1 VSHVGS
7 WCSVAVAVA
16 LLVAGCSSK
25 PKPGRAVTVDAVP
38 RAEPES
44 RYGNPDTY
52 TVRGKTYRVRDSNH
66 GYRERGIASWYGPG
80 FHGKRTASGEIYNM
94 YAMTAAHPTLRLPA
108 YVRVTNLEN
117 GRSVVVRVNDRGP
130 FVENRIIDLSY
141 AAAKQLDM
149 ISSGTAR
156 VEVEVVGPNPVAAM
170 PAVSRVNTSRQ
181 PLFGRGNVFIQVGA
195 FSEMANARRL
205 MQWLQGEGL
214 GPVREQ
220 QFGGMTRVWI
230 GPLDSAGA
238 IDAMIARLNR
248 LGLFDLQV
256 ITAP

>member
-1 VSHVGS
+1 MGIRS
-7 WCSVAVAVA
+7 ALLLLLLA

-25 PKPGRAVTVDAVP
+25 PKPGRVGIADAVP

-52 TVRGKTYRVRDSNH
+52 TVQGKTYRVRKSNH

-80 FHGKRTASGEIYNM
+80 FHGKRTASGELYNM
-94 YAMTAAHPTLRLPA
+94 YAMTAAHTTLRLPA

-117 GRSVVVRVNDRGP
+117 GRSVVVRINDRGP
-130 FVENRIIDLSY
+130 FVDNRIIDLSY

-156 VEVEVVGPNPVAAM
+156 VEIEVVDPIPVAAI
-170 PAVSRVNTSRQ
+170 PAASYVNKSTQ
-181 PLFGRGNVFIQVGA
+181 PLFGGNNVFIQVGA
-195 FSEMANARRL
+195 FSKMANAHRL
-205 MQWLQGEGL
+205 MQRLQSEGL

-220 QFGGMTRVWI
+220 QSGGITRVWI
-230 GPLDSAGA
+230 GPLGSAET

-248 LGLFDLQV
+248 LGLFNLQ
-256 ITAP
+256 ITTAP